1 MSSGKWRPFC
11 LGLNVL
17 TSDDKCDDGEKTNV
31 THFDKLCVCVYVCVY
46 VRPTSEKRGR
56 SNYQNWGRQNS
67 GMSENGGGKL
77 CNAKCVIS
85 SNSWIQMSIN
95 IWIN

>member
-31 THFDKLCVCVYVCVY
+31 THFDKLCVCVYVCVC
-46 VRPTSEKRGR
+46 VCICAAHLRKAGEVKLPKLGAAKFWDVWK
-56 SNYQNWGRQNS
+56 WGR
-67 GMSENGGGKL
+67 
-77 CNAKCVIS
+77 
-85 SNSWIQMSIN
+85 
-95 IWIN
+95 